1 MRSKIGFILTL
12 PIVFLILLFGIDLIH
27 IQLTY
32 ISLDSISTFVSENIS
47 KNGTISSELKQYVKE
62 KVDAELYTV
71 EDEIIEDGQLFEFYL
86 KKEIYPLTLNK
97 KQDLIIKRFAVIK
110 YYN

>member
-32 ISLDSISTFVSENIS
+32 ISLDSISTFVSENI
-47 KNGTISSELKQYVKE
+47 
-62 KVDAELYTV
+62 
-71 EDEIIEDGQLFEFYL
+71 
-86 KKEIYPLTLNK
+86 
-97 KQDLIIKRFAVIK
+97 
-110 YYN
+110 